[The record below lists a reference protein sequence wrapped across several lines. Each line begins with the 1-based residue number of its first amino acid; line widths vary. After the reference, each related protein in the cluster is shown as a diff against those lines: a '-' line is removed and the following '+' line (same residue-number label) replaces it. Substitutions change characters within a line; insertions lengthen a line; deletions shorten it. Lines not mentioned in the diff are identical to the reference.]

1 LKRVTLLFLA
11 ALAAL
16 LVWASGDLP
25 DRADPLAPANRHLS
39 PELTELTETEVEIP
53 NLVSAVLAD
62 FRGYDTLGETFV
74 IFTAGL
80 AALLA
85 LQRSRRVR
93 DDDEEAGD
101 A

>member
-1 LKRVTLLFLA
+1 M
-11 ALAAL
+11 
-16 LVWASGDLP
+16 P

-39 PELTELTETEVEIP
+39 PELTELTETDIEIP
-53 NLVSAVLAD
+53 NVVSAILAD

-80 AALLA
+80 AVLLV

-93 DDDEEAGD
+93 DDEEDAGD